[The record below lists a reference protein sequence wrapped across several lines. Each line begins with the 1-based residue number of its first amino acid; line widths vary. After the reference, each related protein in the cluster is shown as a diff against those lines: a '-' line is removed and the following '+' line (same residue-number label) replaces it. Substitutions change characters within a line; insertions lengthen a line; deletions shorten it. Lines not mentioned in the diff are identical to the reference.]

1 MASPISSCLLPPAVS
16 ARETEDFRI
25 QHQRRDVE
33 LFLELRVPFLS
44 RLETEAETR
53 EHRRLDLVR
62 IQVNRRIEQ
71 RPPHA

>member
-1 MASPISSCLLPPAVS
+1 
-16 ARETEDFRI
+16 
-25 QHQRRDVE
+25 
-33 LFLELRVPFLS
+33 
-44 RLETEAETR
+44 LETEAETR